1 MRTRKKNGAADP
13 QRNNDVDGE
22 AHELA
27 TNNKQQQQ
35 QQQHDF
41 NNDLDHPAE
50 AQPQAR
56 QSQAMEDDEELP
68 TSGRTVNIFCYI
80 LYILHKQRA
89 RGGSEGICLL
99 LQLVFDL
106 QNQKCFFF
114 LCVFFVFV
122 L

>member
-1 MRTRKKNGAADP
+1 MRTRKKNGAADS
-13 QRNNDVDGE
+13 QRNNDVDGQ

-27 TNNKQQQQ
+27 TNNKQQQQQQQ

-68 TSGRTVNIFCYI
+68 TSGRTVNILYNI
-80 LYILHKQRA
+80 LYILHKQQA
-89 RGGSEGICLL
+89 RGGE
-99 LQLVFDL
+99 
-106 QNQKCFFF
+106 
-114 LCVFFVFV
+114 
-122 L
+122 